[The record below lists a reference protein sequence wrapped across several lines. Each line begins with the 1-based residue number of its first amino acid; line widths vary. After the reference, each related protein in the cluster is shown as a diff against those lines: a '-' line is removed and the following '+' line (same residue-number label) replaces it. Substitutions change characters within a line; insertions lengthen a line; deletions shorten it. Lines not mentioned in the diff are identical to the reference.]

1 MFRPVSMLK
10 LEVLVLEKYL
20 DALTRALG
28 RSGFVHLVPATAQS
42 PGKLFQ
48 GVARGDEI
56 RQLENRLQQCREL
69 MESLKLGDAAT
80 GLVPVEQRFEI
91 GTAAS
96 SPPTIFPT
104 TGASPVERIDAV
116 ARMVEAES
124 VYLKR
129 FMEEASRLR
138 QADAFL
144 VAHPALAPV
153 PLGELRTLERLF
165 VLAGRLPV
173 KVEPGVDGTLGEGVM
188 VVREYPEDNVRP
200 LGQYQPPKARDS
212 EQEASASGSLESR
225 ASGGQAPSKGNN
237 PYHPAGTLTERSN
250 KRWNEDEI
258 CVVVLGP
265 ATARAAAERELA
277 KIGFKVDAM
286 PEGLMGTGA
295 AERQRIAARLE
306 VLERLAG
313 ERRERLAEIA
323 RRHGGELTE
332 AFCVLQRELAIA
344 KAQQQ
349 FGRSGGMFGVAG
361 WFPTTKREAVLALAQ
376 RVTGGTA
383 VVAFTE
389 PHDDELVREGADK
402 VPVKFKG
409 GVLLAPFQEM
419 VSVYGVPR
427 YEEIEP
433 SLFLAVSFLL
443 MFGLMFGDVGQGAVL
458 VAAGAWLLGR
468 KNGKMEERKN
478 GRTEM
483 QKAEDRRQ
491 KEEVNTV
498 ESQTAGVRAS
508 PCPSMSVREPLNRE
522 PGTRF
527 PARTASPAARKAGW
541 LLVMGGCSAMLFGFL
556 YGSVFGN
563 EELLRP
569 LWLSPLHSVRT
580 LFSVAVGLGVVY
592 LSLGVILNIVNR
604 FSQRHWFAGVFD
616 KSGVLGLVFYWGCIG
631 LGVKAALAGG
641 VTFALFALVVGTP
654 VVLLLLKEPLHALLA
669 TEERKNGKTEDRISQ
684 VFGAGME
691 VFEMMTGFLGNTV
704 SFVRVGAFALSHG
717 TLCLTIYVVGGLV
730 HKLPGGGLWWLLVVI
745 LGNVLVIALE
755 GMIVTIQGLRLQ
767 YYEFFSKFFAGDG
780 VAYQPFAL
788 EETGT
793 GEARGEVYGE
803 VVLTLGNKT

>member
-1 MFRPVSMLK
+1 MFRPVPMLK
-10 LEVLVLEKYL
+10 LEVLVLEKHL

-69 MESLKLGDAAT
+69 MEGLKLESRNWKLDENNLESLRHCVIASHS
-80 GLVPVEQRFEI
+80 EI
-91 GTAAS
+91 ENRQS
-96 SPPTIFPT
+96 K
-104 TGASPVERIDAV
+104 IDSV
-116 ARMVEAES
+116 ARLVEAETAD
-124 VYLKR
+124 LKR
-129 FMEEASRLR
+129 FAEEEARLR

-144 VAHPALAPV
+144 AAHPALAQV
-153 PLGELRTLERLF
+153 PLGELRTLEWLF

-173 KVEPGVDGTLGEGVM
+173 NAEPVLGEGVL
-188 VVREYPEDNVRP
+188 VLREGVGTENENR
-200 LGQYQPPKARDS
+200 
-212 EQEASASGSLESR
+212 
-225 ASGGQAPSKGNN
+225 
-237 PYHPAGTLTERSN
+237 GTLTLSPGTTARLLGTSGGDDRAGARWSQGRRRLTERVASRQRN
-250 KRWNEDEI
+250 GDEL

-265 ATARAAAERELA
+265 ATARGAVERELA
-277 KIGFKVDAM
+277 KIAFQADPLPDELA
-286 PEGLMGTGA
+286 GTGD
-295 AERQRIAARLE
+295 AERQRITVRLAT
-306 VLERLAG
+306 LEILAG
-313 ERRERLAEIA
+313 ERRARLAEIA
-323 RRHGGELTE
+323 QRHGVELAA
-332 AFCVLQRELAIA
+332 AFSVLRRELEMAR
-344 KAQQQ
+344 AQQQ

-361 WFPTTKREAVLALAQ
+361 WFPATKRESVLALA
-376 RVTGGTA
+376 RRATSGTA

-389 PHDDELVREGADK
+389 PHDDELVREGTDK

-409 GVLLAPFQEM
+409 GALLAPFQEM
-419 VSVYGVPR
+419 VAVYGVPR

-458 VAAGAWLLGR
+458 VAAGAWLLRR
-468 KNGKMEERKN
+468 KNGKTEKRKN
-478 GRTEM
+478 GN
-483 QKAEDRRQ
+483 QQQAEDERQ
-491 KEEVNTV
+491 KDEVNTA
-498 ESQTAGVRAS
+498 ESQAAGVRAS
-508 PCPSMSVREPLNRE
+508 PCPSVSVREPLNRE

-563 EELLRP
+563 EELIRP
-569 LWLSPLHSVRT
+569 LWLSPLHSVKT
-580 LFSVAVGLGVVY
+580 LFMVAVGLGVVY

-604 FSQRHWFAGVFD
+604 FVARRWFAGIFD
-616 KSGVLGLVFYWGCIG
+616 KSGVLGLIFYWGCLG

-641 VTFALFALVVGTP
+641 VTLALFALVVGTP
-654 VVLLLLKEPLHALLA
+654 VLLLLLKEPLHALLA
-669 TEERKNGKTEDRISQ
+669 TEERKNGKKDDLLAQI
-684 VFGAGME
+684 FGAVME
-691 VFEMMTGFLGNTV
+691 VFEMVTGFLGNTV

-730 HKLPGGGLWWLLVVI
+730 RELPGGGLWWLLVVI
-745 LGNVLVIALE
+745 LGNALVIALE

-780 VAYQPFAL
+780 VAYKPFAL
-788 EETGT
+788 ATEESQI
-793 GEARGEVYGE
+793 ADSQ
-803 VVLTLGNKT
+803 